1 MTQLIHETKIILT
14 VFCTKKRAMTG
25 TYGPKYKRLMP
36 CATRTIIG
44 KISVEPHILIMHP
57 VSLIMYPPYCLPR
70 QWPIDLFTVYDA
82 ILAGG
87 RTRLKLQ

>member
-1 MTQLIHETKIILT
+1 
-14 VFCTKKRAMTG
+14 MTG

-44 KISVEPHILIMHP
+44 KISVEPHIPIMHP

-70 QWPIDLFTVYDA
+70 QWQIDLFTVYDA
-82 ILAGG
+82 ILAGA